1 MTKQEEILGP
11 HPVSHP
17 VIGFWLDFEDR
28 EPTET
33 QCLRILS
40 EKHEFYENVVSRFS
54 DSLIQY
60 HYPDKA
66 ILMMKK
72 NLKKLGLPKFAQYYE
87 QSRKMPNNLN
97 TQKGNAVEVL
107 MTEYSLS
114 AINKSDLTYA
124 HRFRYNSNVDQSMKG
139 DDMLIVDFSDT
150 AHPVIYLGEAKYR
163 NSVSKQVVD
172 DVLQSLNKGKMPLS
186 LTFLR
191 DCAETNDAEYALLD
205 DLLAKTLSDY
215 DIRYIG
221 FIAGDTNACKA
232 VEKHWSSDNPR
243 HLVLVL
249 SMNNPEKFVVDSFN
263 MATVKLQPK
272 DDYDVKG

>member
-11 HPVSHP
+11 HPTTHS
-17 VIGFWLDFEDR
+17 VIGVWLDFEDK

-33 QCLRILS
+33 KCLRTLS
-40 EKHEFYENVVSRFS
+40 EKQEIDENVISHFS
-54 DSLIQY
+54 DCLLQY
-60 HYPDKA
+60 HYQDKA
-66 ILMMKK
+66 IQMMKT
-72 NLKKLGLPKFAQYYE
+72 NLEKLGLPKFAQYYE
-87 QSRKMPNNLN
+87 QARKMPKNLK

-107 MTEYSLS
+107 MTEYSLA
-114 AINKSDLTYA
+114 AINKSDLTFA
-124 HRFRYNSNVDQSMKG
+124 HRFRYNPNVDQSMKG
-139 DDMLIVDFSDT
+139 DDMLIVDFSNT

-163 NSVSKQVVD
+163 NSVSKQVID
-172 DVLQSLNKGKMPLS
+172 DVLKSLSKGKMPLS

-191 DCAETNDAEYALLD
+191 DCSETNDTESALLD
-205 DLLAKTLSDY
+205 DLFTKALSNY

-221 FIAGDTNACKA
+221 FIAGDTYAYKT

-263 MATVKLQPK
+263 MATEKLTTK
-272 DDYDVKG
+272 E

>member
-1 MTKQEEILGP
+1 MKKQEEILGP

-17 VIGFWLDFEDR
+17 VIGVWLDFEDK
-28 EPTET
+28 EPAEK
-33 QCLRILS
+33 QCLRFLS
-40 EKHEFYENVVSRFS
+40 EKHELDETIISHFS
-54 DSLIQY
+54 DLLIQY
-60 HYPDKA
+60 HYSDKA
-66 ILMMKK
+66 ILAMKT

-107 MTEYSLS
+107 MTEYSLA

-124 HRFRYNSNVDQSMKG
+124 HRFRYNPNVDQSMKG
-139 DDMLIVDFSDT
+139 DDMLIVDFSGT

-172 DVLQSLNKGKMPLS
+172 DVLQSLGKDKMPLS

-191 DCAETNDAEYALLD
+191 DCAETNGTEYALLD
-205 DLLAKTLSDY
+205 DLLTKTLSDY

-221 FIAGDTNACKA
+221 FIAGDSNARKT

-263 MATVKLQPK
+263 MATVKLRQK